1 VTVGLSGGKALVLFG
16 LSHCDKQGSE
26 VAVERECCRGRSD
39 GAMSGVSLVGERDG
53 TLSIGQCQCRCSVV
67 VGVVSVGLSESG
79 D

>member
-1 VTVGLSGGKALVLFG
+1 M
-16 LSHCDKQGSE
+16 
-26 VAVERECCRGRSD
+26 ERECCRGRSD